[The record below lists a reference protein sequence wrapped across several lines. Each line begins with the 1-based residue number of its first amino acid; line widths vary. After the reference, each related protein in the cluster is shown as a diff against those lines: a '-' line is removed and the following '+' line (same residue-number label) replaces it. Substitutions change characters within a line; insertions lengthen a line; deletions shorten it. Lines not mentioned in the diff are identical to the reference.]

1 MTGIL
6 IALFPSI
13 FGKKIQVF
21 TFLCMGCLICFG
33 IYSAL
38 FRNYYRWEAPFLKQ
52 THCFSSGSMKY
63 ICVDLKNYAV
73 ISQIIPIAAQ
83 ASKNDSSIFT
93 FYNDPIYYFLLQK
106 NNPTRYIDFNLPV
119 GEREEQNVIKKL
131 QEKNVNVII
140 SRFPLTDSHSKILP
154 TFIKKNYTQ
163 LHSVYEFTVW
173 RKASY

>member
-1 MTGIL
+1 
-6 IALFPSI
+6 
-13 FGKKIQVF
+13 
-21 TFLCMGCLICFG
+21 
-33 IYSAL
+33 
-38 FRNYYRWEAPFLKQ
+38 
-52 THCFSSGSMKY
+52 MKY

-73 ISQIIPIAAQ
+73 ISQIVPIAAQ
-83 ASKNDSSIFT
+83 ASQNDSSIFT

-131 QEKNVNVII
+131 QQENVNVII

-154 TFIKKNYTQ
+154 TFIEKNYTK

-173 RKASY
+173 RRASY